1 MIIRY
6 IKKSIQ
12 NPLHLFLICLFLI
25 KIPPFY
31 IIPLIKNA
39 FLTTHTFARFII
51 IILFLKLIFFDKKYF
66 LYKNKTVVIFFLIYF
81 GFISLSVISAGNIA
95 DYFSRYKDIIFPGLL
110 LFLTLLF
117 KNNKNTIIKIF
128 FYTAIV
134 NFFYQALIIINPRI
148 FTSFADYFVY
158 SNHLELVLINIGRA
172 RIFIETYDEIAI
184 PFVFL
189 YLIKSKTNKE
199 KIFLYLVLMSISLP
213 SFLSNFRSRILM
225 LAFSYIASFLFLTK
239 KGLLQKFFIFGLL
252 ILIGYFSYSVLNYNF
267 NFSFVDRFAL
277 VDKRED
283 VNTIRYR
290 WKNIEVSE
298 EMARSQPLLGV
309 GLGNYY
315 DNLPPEKKISLS
327 ISNWQNKEARIAS
340 TNPHNIFA
348 QILSE
353 LGFLGLLFYLIM
365 ISYFAI
371 SDIKTLLSQNY
382 FSKAV
387 VISFWSL
394 FVYSLFNPTT
404 TLIYNSLFW
413 MLRAMI

>member
-6 IKKSIQ
+6 IKKNIQ
-12 NPLHLFLICLFLI
+12 NPLYLFLICLFLI

-39 FLTTHTFARFII
+39 LLTTHTFARLII
-51 IILFLKLIFFDKKYF
+51 VILFLKQIFINKKYF
-66 LYKNKTVVIFFLIYF
+66 FYKNKAVVIFFLIYF
-81 GFISLSVISAGNIA
+81 GFISLSIISAGNTK
-95 DYFSRYKDIIFPGLL
+95 DYLSRYKDIVFPGLFM
-110 LFLTLLF
+110 FLTLLF
-117 KNNKNTIIKIF
+117 KNKKNTIIKVF

-134 NFFYQALIIINPRI
+134 NFCYQLLIIVDPRI
-148 FTSFADYFVY
+148 FTSFADFFVY

-184 PFVFL
+184 PFVFF
-189 YLIKSKTNKE
+189 YLIKSKINRE
-199 KIFLYLVLMSISLP
+199 KIFLYLILVSISLP
-213 SFLSNFRSRILM
+213 SFLSNFRSRIIM
-225 LAFSYIASFLFLTK
+225 LVFSYIASFIFLIK
-239 KGLLQKFFIFGLL
+239 KSFRQKFLIFILL
-252 ILIGYFSYSVLNYNF
+252 IFLGYFSYVILNYNF

-290 WKNIEVSE
+290 WNNIMISE
-298 EMARSQPLLGV
+298 EMARSQPLFGV

-327 ISNWQNKEARIAS
+327 LFNWENKESQIAS

-353 LGFLGLLFYLIM
+353 LGFFSLLFYLIM

-371 SDIKTLLSQNY
+371 SDIKILLRQNN
-382 FSKAV
+382 FAKAV
-387 VISFWSL
+387 IISFWSL
-394 FVYSLFNPTT
+394 FIYSLFNPTT
-404 TLIYNSLFW
+404 TLTYNSLFW
-413 MLRAMI
+413 VLRALI